1 MKLTLFHLLDEPQF
15 RLFRICPD
23 IQRAQSVAQW
33 NLKRPCAGVHATLMD
48 LWYQGGAEQVN
59 ELNIQA
65 GCAMPHD
72 HTEDKS
78 IANGAKAT

>member
-1 MKLTLFHLLDEPQF
+1 M
-15 RLFRICPD
+15 I
-23 IQRAQSVAQW
+23 
-33 NLKRPCAGVHATLMD
+33 
-48 LWYQGGAEQVN
+48 LWLQGEAEQVN